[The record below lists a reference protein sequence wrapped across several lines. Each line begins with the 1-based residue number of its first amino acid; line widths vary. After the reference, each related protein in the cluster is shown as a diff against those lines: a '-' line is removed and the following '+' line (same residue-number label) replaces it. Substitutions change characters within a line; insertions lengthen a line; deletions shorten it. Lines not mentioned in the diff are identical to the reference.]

1 MGLYEELGMEEA
13 PPANPDSCISGSLG
27 PAGDDRSSLKGD
39 SRIPESGDP
48 EGEEEEAA
56 ARRAGGGDLDLACLR
71 RRDFSAP
78 GADCCCLACCRHLAR
93 RFLNHTCTEPIFLDD
108 FMAIYPRVRS
118 FSRKSRAFSGKSRA
132 FSTQFE

>member
-13 PPANPDSCISGSLG
+13 PPANPDSCMSGSLG
-27 PAGDDRSSLKGD
+27 PVAGDDRSSLKGD
-39 SRIPESGDP
+39 SRMPAESGDP

-56 ARRAGGGDLDLACLR
+56 VRRAGGGDLDLACLR

-93 RFLNHTCTEPIFLDD
+93 RFLNHT
-108 FMAIYPRVRS
+108 
-118 FSRKSRAFSGKSRA
+118 
-132 FSTQFE
+132 

>member
-1 MGLYEELGMEEA
+1 MGLYEELGMDA
-13 PPANPDSCISGSLG
+13 ALPANPDSCISGSLG

-39 SRIPESGDP
+39 SRMPESGDP

-78 GADCCCLACCRHLAR
+78 GAACCCLACCRHLAR
-93 RFLNHTCTEPIFLDD
+93 RFLNHTCTEPIYLED
-108 FMAIYPRVRS
+108 FMAIYPR
-118 FSRKSRAFSGKSRA
+118 
-132 FSTQFE
+132 